1 VESAKDPDVAGFKSV
16 VCYRTGLDV
25 ATVSDPPAEIAA
37 LRYAY
42 ERFRESTDEPLRL
55 ADKPLNDLVVRATL
69 EVAAEHR
76 KPVQFH
82 TGLGDTDITLARA
95 SAAHLQPVI
104 TANPW
109 ATFVLLHASY
119 PYMREAGYLTAMY
132 ANVYFDIGEVF
143 PTVSGGG
150 QEALLRQ
157 VLELTPTN
165 KIMWSSDGH
174 WWPETYY
181 LGSLQA
187 RRALSSVLLDAV
199 KADELTEEEA
209 VRAAKDIL
217 FHTANR
223 VYDLGLEPRCHDYGK

>member
-1 VESAKDPDVAGFKSV
+1 MEIFGGERFPGLFHLADFSVTLRERLVDSAKDPDVAGFKSV

-37 LRYAY
+37 LRCAY
-42 ERFRESTDEPLRL
+42 ERFRESTDESLRL
-55 ADKPLNDLVVRATL
+55 ADKPLNDLVVRTTL
-69 EVAAEHR
+69 EVAAEHG
-76 KPVQFH
+76 KPGMVPRHTIRTRFSCLTLLHPLVVQFH
-82 TGLGDTDITLARA
+82 TGLGDADITLTRA

-104 TANPW
+104 AANPR

-165 KIMWSSDGH
+165 KIMWSSEPH
-174 WWPETYY
+174 YY
-181 LGSLQA
+181 
-187 RRALSSVLLDAV
+187 
-199 KADELTEEEA
+199 
-209 VRAAKDIL
+209 
-217 FHTANR
+217 
-223 VYDLGLEPRCHDYGK
+223 